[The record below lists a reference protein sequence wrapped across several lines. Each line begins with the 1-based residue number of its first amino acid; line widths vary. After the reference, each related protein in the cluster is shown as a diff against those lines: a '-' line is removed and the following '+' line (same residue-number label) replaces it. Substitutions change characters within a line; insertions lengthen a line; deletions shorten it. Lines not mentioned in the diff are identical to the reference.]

1 MKKNIRIEIKD
12 EKKSA
17 GEFVHAWHRAEKG
30 EPPEEPVSRIYF
42 QDLETLL
49 KILTPR
55 RLELLKFLHDKGNMS
70 IRALAAALKRDY
82 KNVYQDVKLLVTIG
96 LIVTSKNVLS
106 VPWERIV
113 ADVRLAA
120 FPTPYLTA

>member
-12 EKKSA
+12 EKESA

-55 RLELLKFLHDKGNMS
+55 RLELLKVLHDKGNMS
-70 IRALAAALKRDY
+70 IRALAAVLKRDY
-82 KNVYQDVKLLVTIG
+82 KNVYQDVKSLG

-113 ADVRLAA
+113 ADIRLAA
-120 FPTPYLTA
+120 

>member
-1 MKKNIRIEIKD
+1 
-12 EKKSA
+12 
-17 GEFVHAWHRAEKG
+17 
-30 EPPEEPVSRIYF
+30 
-42 QDLETLL
+42 
-49 KILTPR
+49 
-55 RLELLKFLHDKGNMS
+55 MS